1 MIGIIGTGWGTRVQV
16 PAFRAAAL
24 PITAL
29 AARDAQKTVQQ
40 AHDLAIPFHPADWRA
55 LIQRSD
61 VQVVSIV
68 TPPSTHKEIALAALA
83 AGKHVLCE
91 KPMALNANE
100 TLDMATAAQHHTAQF
115 ALIDHELR
123 FLPSLQLAQQQVH
136 SGALGALRHVETT
149 VTGGGR
155 ADPKRV
161 WNWWSDEAQG
171 GGLLGAIGSHQIDA
185 LQFLFGP
192 VAAVSGML
200 NTFVADRPAPDG
212 PRPVTAD
219 DYASLLVRFAQGGL
233 GTVTMSVV
241 AGHNEPSRITAHFED
256 GALRFE
262 AGRVLM
268 ARRGAD
274 WNDITPEDT
283 VDVPTDLR
291 DGGEFHV
298 GSVYLGH
305 AIKQMLVGDDA
316 ALLHG
321 ATFADGHRIQQVLD
335 AVRQSH
341 RTNGGWITIHD

>member
-16 PAFRAAAL
+16 PALRAAGLA
-24 PITAL
+24 ITAL
-29 AARDAQKTVQQ
+29 AARDAQKTAQQ
-40 AHDLAIPFHPADWRA
+40 THDLAIPFHTVDWGN
-55 LIQRSD
+55 LIQHPD

-68 TPPSTHKEIALAALA
+68 TPPSTHKEIALAALH

-91 KPMALNANE
+91 KPMALNAGE
-100 TLDMATAAQHHTAQF
+100 TLDMATAAQCHTDRF
-115 ALIDHELR
+115 ALIDHQLR
-123 FLPSLQLAQQQVH
+123 FLPSLQLAQQRVH
-136 SGALGALRHVETT
+136 SGALGALRHVETL
-149 VTGGGR
+149 VIGGGR
-155 ADPKRV
+155 ADPHRA

-192 VAAVSGML
+192 VAAVSGVI
-200 NTFVADRPAPDG
+200 NTFVAERPAPDG

-241 AGHNEPSRITAHFED
+241 AGHNQPSRITAHFED

-262 AGRVLM
+262 AGRLLM
-268 ARRGAD
+268 ARRGD
-274 WNDITPEDT
+274 EWNDITPEDT
-283 VDVPTDLR
+283 VDIPADLR
-291 DGGEFHV
+291 TGGEFHV

-305 AIKQMLVGDDA
+305 ALKQALAGDDA
-316 ALLHG
+316 ALLPG

-335 AVRQSH
+335 AVRESH
-341 RTNGGWITIHD
+341 RTNGGWIEI